1 MPLDPLAVMLSDSE
15 KENAG
20 DDLASGLMSMFK
32 KQQTSRRRRSAVGI
46 GGLSLPADLL
56 VAAPS
61 PSSEA
66 EIPPKRA
73 ALPLSGQPDKPAAG
87 SPVREQKEDDESPP
101 PPPPPPAAS
110 EVKTR
115 PQRRRSWVPAQSSV
129 SPAPPS
135 PSPRAFTPS
144 PAVAAPAPAAVT
156 PSPVVA
162 SIRPSRAAAAPPS
175 CPKSAWAAIP
185 MEQYEDDFEA
195 ESPVAAAAVS
205 PPASLIESTSP
216 TSAALTAGFS
226 SLQLREPAAPPVEAW
241 ATSSATASAAA
252 SVTASAAPPPP
263 PRVSAVVSAACLLR
277 RAVHVV
283 DAQAPRG
290 GEWKALERAL
300 LELCGLLASWDAEAA
315 AAVPAPPVGQRAR
328 LVSFCTTDGSHLEP
342 PLWGRDPPLPNEA
355 GSRTAAGRSR
365 LSPGAVLGAPPPSCP
380 RVAECLRLAAALSP
394 QRAWLELVRAP
405 PPSTTTTTTSA
416 KGSLSSARRAS
427 SAATTA
433 ASRAQASP
441 RRGLSARTA
450 GGFGSSR
457 VVPAPIQLQQPSPAL
472 MVTSYAANTAP
483 ATTSSKAHQDHIS
496 AEARALLEVVRGALG
511 TARDEAVASLESS
524 AFIASTALS
533 AAGDGS
539 ASAAADR
546 RLSRQLARVRSC
558 HQQLDHELSQLA
570 TSGRPIL
577 HSTLSDLLC
586 SCVRLQ
592 LRRIFEHDRER
603 AAALLTG
610 LPRGRAVGFL
620 AKADSAAKV
629 LSCALYE
636 SHSLNHLLDHPTLVA
651 LLHAS
656 ERDARD
662 ALRQLPSETVD
673 ELLTLHEAHAAL
685 RHLLCASS
693 AAPRASD
700 AGWLELRRLLALV
713 DTHGCTDEAHYLP
726 LSQLEQLKG
735 WLFAQQNRVPAL
747 VRLLDWSSPQAAVH
761 LRTRGAHAERAE
773 S

>member
-1 MPLDPLAVMLSDSE
+1 MPLDPLAVMLSGSE

-87 SPVREQKEDDESPP
+87 SPVREQEEDDESPP

-144 PAVAAPAPAAVT
+144 PAPAAVT
-156 PSPVVA
+156 PSSVVA
-162 SIRPSRAAAAPPS
+162 SVRPSPAAAAPPS
-175 CPKSAWAAIP
+175 CPKSAWAATP

-195 ESPVAAAAVS
+195 ESPVAAAAAS
-205 PPASLIESTSP
+205 PPASAIESTSP

-226 SLQLREPAAPPVEAW
+226 SLQLTPAAAPAEA
-241 ATSSATASAAA
+241 SATASAAA
-252 SVTASAAPPPP
+252 SATASSAPPPP
-263 PRVSAVVSAACLLR
+263 PRVSAASLLR

-283 DAQAPRG
+283 DAQAPPG

-328 LVSFCTTDGSHLEP
+328 LVSFCTADGSHLEP

-365 LSPGAVLGAPPPSCP
+365 PSPGAVVGAPPPSCP

-394 QRAWLELVRAP
+394 QRSWLELVRAP
-405 PPSTTTTTTSA
+405 PPSTTTATSA

-450 GGFGSSR
+450 GGFGSNR
-457 VVPAPIQLQQPSPAL
+457 VVPAPIQLQQPSSAL
-472 MVTSYAANTAP
+472 MITSYVAHVAHAAP
-483 ATTSSKAHQDHIS
+483 ATRSTKAHQDHIS
-496 AEARALLEVVRGALG
+496 AEARALLEVVRAALG
-511 TARDEAVASLESS
+511 TARDEAEASLESS
-524 AFIASTALS
+524 AFIASTAFS

-539 ASAAADR
+539 ASAAAER

-636 SHSLNHLLDHPTLVA
+636 SHCLNRLLDDPTLVA

-662 ALRQLPSETVD
+662 ALHQLPSETVD

-693 AAPRASD
+693 AAPRVSD

-726 LSQLEQLKG
+726 LAQLEQLKG
-735 WLFAQQNRVPAL
+735 WLLAQQGRVPAL

-761 LRTRGAHAERAE
+761 LRTRGAHVERAE